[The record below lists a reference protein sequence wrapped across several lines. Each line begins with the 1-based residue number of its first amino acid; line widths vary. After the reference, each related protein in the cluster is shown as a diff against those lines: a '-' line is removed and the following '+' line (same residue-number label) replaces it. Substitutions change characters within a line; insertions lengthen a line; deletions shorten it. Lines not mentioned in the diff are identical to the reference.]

1 MIRGKSAIKRL
12 SGIAV
17 ILYFAA
23 LLIFMRRTIISH
35 FSFLISHSSE
45 SFNSNQGTLRPPGL
59 TPNLEPR
66 TPNYAIIEA
75 RTPTYFLKER

>member
-1 MIRGKSAIKRL
+1 MAMPENGIEVTSHESPVTSHQSLVTRG
-12 SGIAV
+12 
-17 ILYFAA
+17 FA
-23 LLIFMRRTIISH
+23 
-35 FSFLISHSSE
+35 FLISHSSE

-75 RTPTYFLKER
+75 RNSTYFLKER